1 MVYNVLKFVHICR
14 AKKYTI
20 LASQHLTIFYAYM
33 HTVLKCI
40 FFLCMYINLTLN
52 MLEIN
57 HVNNFSVLSHILKNW
72 KENIC
77 LRLTLFHLV
86 QVHLFL
92 NQQALFVS
100 NYIKFTI

>member
-1 MVYNVLKFVHICR
+1 
-14 AKKYTI
+14 
-20 LASQHLTIFYAYM
+20 
-33 HTVLKCI
+33 
-40 FFLCMYINLTLN
+40 
-52 MLEIN
+52 MLEID

-72 KENIC
+72 KENSC
-77 LRLTLFHLV
+77 LHLTLLHLV

>member
-1 MVYNVLKFVHICR
+1 
-14 AKKYTI
+14 
-20 LASQHLTIFYAYM
+20 
-33 HTVLKCI
+33 
-40 FFLCMYINLTLN
+40 MYINLTLN
-52 MLEIN
+52 MLEID

-72 KENIC
+72 KENSC
-77 LRLTLFHLV
+77 LHLTLLHLV